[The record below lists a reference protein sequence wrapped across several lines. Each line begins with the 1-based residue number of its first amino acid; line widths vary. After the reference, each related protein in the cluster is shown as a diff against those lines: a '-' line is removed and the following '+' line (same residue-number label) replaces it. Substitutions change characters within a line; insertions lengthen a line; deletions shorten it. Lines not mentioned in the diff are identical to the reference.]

1 MLVYSATKTQF
12 IDHVNSNQIVRKVQ
26 EGFRVRAGRGGVSSS
41 EVAAWNNS
49 LQFMKN
55 VLDVSTIPGDAG
67 VAIEFTIPQT
77 AKRIDFIIA
86 GQGRA
91 PLRREAA
98 VIVELKQWTDVACTA
113 KDGVVATFVGGAVRE
128 MAHPSYQAWTY
139 AELLQDY
146 NATVQ
151 DDDVALQ
158 ACAYLHNSNSVAVK
172 LPFYEPWTS
181 KAPVFLR
188 DDVFKLQRFI
198 QQFVHYGDTKELLYR
213 IENGRIRPSKSL
225 ADHLAEL
232 LAGKP
237 EFHLIDDQ
245 KVVYET
251 ALDLADQGQVGPKQV
266 YIVEGGPG
274 TGKSVVAINLLVEL
288 TNRGQVVQY
297 VTKNAA
303 PRAVYASKLSGSL
316 RKTRINNL
324 FKGSGA
330 YFSAE
335 PDTFQTLVVDEAHRL
350 NAKSGMFKNKGE
362 NQIKEIIDA
371 ARSSVFFID
380 ESQRIALDDI
390 GRVDE
395 IETWARRA
403 GACLNYGKLESQFRC
418 NGSDG
423 YLAWLDNTLQVRCTA
438 NPDLADIDYDF
449 RVVDS
454 PAELRDLIVGENL
467 ANNKSRMV
475 AGYCWN
481 WRSKKEPEAFDIE
494 FPEYGFQAQW
504 NLDVDGSLWILQPNS
519 VEQVGC
525 IHTCQGLELDYV
537 GVIIGPDLLV
547 RGDDVVTDG
556 FARSPQDSTL
566 RGFKKRY
573 KQDPAVA
580 VRAADEIVKNTYRTL
595 MSRGAKGCFVW
606 SPDEETR
613 EYFRRGLGRG
623 Q

>member
-1 MLVYSATKTQF
+1 MLVYTASKTEF
-12 IDHVNSNQIVRKVQ
+12 IDHVNSNLIVAKVQ
-26 EGFRVRAGRGGVSSS
+26 EGFGARAGRRSVSGS

-55 VLDVSTIPGDAG
+55 VLDVPTIPDDAG

-91 PLRREAA
+91 PLRPETA

-151 DDDVALQ
+151 DDDVTLQ
-158 ACAYLHNSNSVAVK
+158 ACAYLHNSNSPALK

-198 QQFVHYGDTKELLYR
+198 QRFVHYGDGKELLYR

-232 LAGKP
+232 LAGRP
-237 EFHLIDDQ
+237 EFRLIDDQ

-251 ALDLADQGQVGPKQV
+251 ALDLAEQGRTGQKQV

-288 TNRGQVVQY
+288 TNRDQVVQY

-330 YFSAE
+330 YHDAG

-350 NAKSGMFKNKGE
+350 NAKSGMFKNRGE
-362 NQIKEIIDA
+362 NQVKEIIDA
-371 ARSSVFFID
+371 ARCSVFFID

-390 GRVDE
+390 GRVGE
-395 IETWARRA
+395 IEMWAQAA

-423 YLAWLDNTLQVRCTA
+423 YLAWLDHTLWVRRTA
-438 NPDLADIDYDF
+438 NTHLAGSDYDF

-454 PAELRDLIVGENL
+454 PAELRELIVTENL

-475 AGYCWN
+475 AGYCWD
-481 WRSKKEPEAFDIE
+481 WRSKKDPEAFDIE
-494 FPEYGFQAQW
+494 FPEHGFHAQW

-537 GVIIGPDLLV
+537 GVIVGPDFLV
-547 RGDDVVTDG
+547 RGGEVVTDG

-573 KQDPAVA
+573 KQDPAA
-580 VRAADEIVKNTYRTL
+580 AMRAADEIVKNTYRTL

-606 SPDEETR
+606 SPDEETN
-613 EYFRRGLGRG
+613 EYFRQSL
-623 Q
+623 